1 MREWI
6 PTGVHSF
13 FVITV
18 MTTRFL
24 ATSWLGMTTDLS
36 ERRTVIPNEERNLI
50 IIEVTMKKVLGIGN
64 ALVDILTRI
73 DNDNILNELGLPK
86 GSMQLVDEKVAAKV
100 AKTLEKFDNS
110 MAPGGS
116 AANTIHGLAKCGV
129 ETGFIGFT
137 GNDKVGKF
145 FDDAMQSVGV
155 KPIMFHGEVPSGI
168 AQAIISP
175 DGERTFATHLGAAV
189 LLNESLLSLD
199 LFKGW
204 DYCYVEGYLIAN
216 RPLFKKA
223 IELAKQAGCKVVL
236 DLASYNVV
244 EENREFLVNL
254 LPQIDIVFANEEEAK
269 ALTHSTP
276 EDALEFIAK
285 NCEIAVVKVGSK
297 GSFIKR
303 GNEKVTV
310 GCNKVKVIDTTG
322 AGDMYAAGFMA
333 GLIKGYDL
341 QKSGELGTCLAGNV
355 IQNLGAKLKEEQWNQ
370 IQEDFRL

>member
-1 MREWI
+1 
-6 PTGVHSF
+6 
-13 FVITV
+13 
-18 MTTRFL
+18 
-24 ATSWLGMTTDLS
+24 
-36 ERRTVIPNEERNLI
+36 
-50 IIEVTMKKVLGIGN
+50 MKKVLGIGN

-86 GSMQLVDEKVAAKV
+86 GSMQLVDDKTSEKVAKA
-100 AKTLEKFDNS
+100 LEKFDNS

-129 ETGFIGFT
+129 KTGFIGFT

-145 FDDAMQSVGV
+145 FDDAMKSVGV
-155 KPIMFHGEVPSGI
+155 QPIMFHGDVPSGI

-189 LLNESLLSLD
+189 LLNESLLTSD
-199 LFKGW
+199 IFKGW

-223 IELAKQAGCKVVL
+223 IELAKLAGCKVVL

-244 EENREFLVNL
+244 EDNRDFLVEL

-297 GSFIKR
+297 GSLIKR
-303 GNEKVTV
+303 GDEMVQV
-310 GCNKVKVIDTTG
+310 GCSKVNVIDTTG
-322 AGDMYAAGFMA
+322 AGDMYAAGFLA
-333 GLIKGYDL
+333 GLINGYDL
-341 QKSGELGTCLAGNV
+341 KKSGELGTCLAGNV
-355 IQNLGAKLKEEQWNQ
+355 IQVMGAKLNDCQWEKINSYY
-370 IQEDFRL
+370 FK

>member
-1 MREWI
+1 
-6 PTGVHSF
+6 
-13 FVITV
+13 
-18 MTTRFL
+18 
-24 ATSWLGMTTDLS
+24 
-36 ERRTVIPNEERNLI
+36 
-50 IIEVTMKKVLGIGN
+50 MKKVLGIGN

-86 GSMQLVDEKVAAKV
+86 GSMQLVDDKTSAKV
-100 AKTLEKFDNS
+100 AKALEKFDNS

-145 FDDAMQSVGV
+145 FDDAMKSVGV
-155 KPIMFHGEVPSGI
+155 KPIMFHGDVPSGI

-189 LLNESLLSLD
+189 LLSDSHLTSD
-199 LFKGW
+199 IFKGW

-216 RPLFKKA
+216 RQLFKRA
-223 IELAKQAGCKVVL
+223 IELAKEAGCKVVL

-244 EENREFLVNL
+244 EDNRDFLLAL

-276 EDALEFIAK
+276 EEALEFIAK

-303 GNEKVTV
+303 GGEIAQV
-310 GCNKVKVIDTTG
+310 GVNKVNVIDTTG
-322 AGDMYAAGFMA
+322 AGDLYAAGFLA
-333 GLIKGYDL
+333 GLINGFDL
-341 QKSGELGTCLAGNV
+341 KRSGELGTCLAGNV
-355 IQNLGAKLKEEQWNQ
+355 IQNLGAKLKEEQWQ
-370 IQEDFRL
+370 VIHKDYSF

>member
-1 MREWI
+1 
-6 PTGVHSF
+6 
-13 FVITV
+13 
-18 MTTRFL
+18 
-24 ATSWLGMTTDLS
+24 
-36 ERRTVIPNEERNLI
+36 
-50 IIEVTMKKVLGIGN
+50 MKKSVLGIGN

-86 GSMQLVDEKVAAKV
+86 GSMQLVDDMTAEKVRQ
-100 AKTLEKFDNS
+100 TLERFDSS

-129 ETGFIGFT
+129 ESGFIGFT
-137 GNDKVGKF
+137 GNDMVGRF
-145 FDDAMQSVGV
+145 FDDAMNSVGV
-155 KPIMFHGEVPSGI
+155 KPIMFHGDVRSGI

-175 DGERTFATHLGAAV
+175 DGERTFATHLGAAL
-189 LLNESLLSLD
+189 LLNENHLNLD
-199 LFKGW
+199 IFKGW

-244 EENREFLVNL
+244 EDNRDFLVEL

-285 NCEIAVVKVGSK
+285 HCEIAVVKVGSK
-297 GSFIKR
+297 GSMIKR
-303 GNEKVTV
+303 GNEEVTV
-310 GCNKVKVIDTTG
+310 GCNKVNVIDTTG
-322 AGDMYAAGFMA
+322 AGDMYAAGFLA
-333 GLIKGYDL
+333 GLINGFDL

-355 IQNLGAKLKEEQWNQ
+355 IQVLGAKLSDNQWEK
-370 IQEDFRL
+370 IISYYFK

>member
-1 MREWI
+1 MNTLKAFI
-6 PTGVHSF
+6 LF
-13 FVITV
+13 FNSIK
-18 MTTRFL
+18 
-24 ATSWLGMTTDLS
+24 
-36 ERRTVIPNEERNLI
+36 
-50 IIEVTMKKVLGIGN
+50 MKTVLGIGN

-86 GSMQLVDEKVAAKV
+86 GSMQLVDDKTSANV
-100 AKTLEKFDNS
+100 AKALEKFDNS

-145 FDDAMQSVGV
+145 FDDAMKSVGV
-155 KPIMFHGEVPSGI
+155 KPIMFHGDVPSGI

-189 LLNESLLSLD
+189 LLSDSHLTLD
-199 LFKGW
+199 IFKGW

-244 EENREFLVNL
+244 EDNRDFLVEL

-269 ALTHSTP
+269 ALTQSTP
-276 EDALEFIAK
+276 EEALEFIGK
-285 NCEIAVVKVGSK
+285 HCKIAVVKVGSK
-297 GSFIKR
+297 GSMIKR
-303 GNEKVTV
+303 GNEKVQV
-310 GCNKVKVIDTTG
+310 ACNKVNVIDTTG

-333 GLIKGYDL
+333 GIIKGYDL
-341 QKSGELGTCLAGNV
+341 KKSGELGNCLAENV
-355 IQNLGAKLKEEQWNQ
+355 IQNLGAKLKEKQWQ
-370 IQEDFRL
+370 SIKTSFRL

>member
-1 MREWI
+1 
-6 PTGVHSF
+6 
-13 FVITV
+13 
-18 MTTRFL
+18 
-24 ATSWLGMTTDLS
+24 
-36 ERRTVIPNEERNLI
+36 
-50 IIEVTMKKVLGIGN
+50 MKKSVLGIGN

-86 GSMQLVDEKVAAKV
+86 GSMQLVDEKFAAKV
-100 AKTLEKFDNS
+100 AKTLEKFENS

-129 ETGFIGFT
+129 EAGFIGFT

-145 FDDAMQSVGV
+145 FDDAMKSVGV
-155 KPIMFHGEVPSGI
+155 KPIMFHGDVPSGI

-175 DGERTFATHLGAAV
+175 DGERTFATHLGAAI
-189 LLNESLLSLD
+189 LLSDSHLTLD
-199 LFKGW
+199 IFKGW

-244 EENREFLVNL
+244 EENRDFLVEL

-269 ALTHSTP
+269 ALTQSTP
-276 EDALEFIAK
+276 EEALEFIGK
-285 NCEIAVVKVGSK
+285 HCEIAVVKVGSK
-297 GSFIKR
+297 GSMIKR

-310 GCNKVKVIDTTG
+310 GCNKVNVIDTTG

-355 IQNLGAKLKEEQWNQ
+355 IQNLGAKLKEEQWKTVHKDYS
-370 IQEDFRL
+370 I

>member
-1 MREWI
+1 
-6 PTGVHSF
+6 
-13 FVITV
+13 
-18 MTTRFL
+18 
-24 ATSWLGMTTDLS
+24 
-36 ERRTVIPNEERNLI
+36 
-50 IIEVTMKKVLGIGN
+50 MKKSVLGIGN

-86 GSMQLVDEKVAAKV
+86 GSMQLVDDKVSAKV
-100 AKTLEKFDNS
+100 AKVLEKFENS

-137 GNDKVGKF
+137 GSDKVGRF
-145 FDDAMQSVGV
+145 FDDAMKSVGV
-155 KPIMFHGEVPSGI
+155 KPIMFHGDVPSGI

-189 LLNESLLSLD
+189 LLSDSHLTLD
-199 LFKGW
+199 NFKGW

-223 IELAKQAGCKVVL
+223 IELAKKAGCKVVL

-244 EENREFLVNL
+244 EENRDFLIEL

-269 ALTHSTP
+269 ALTHGTP

-285 NCEIAVVKVGSK
+285 HCEIAVVKVGSK
-297 GSFIKR
+297 GSLIKR
-303 GNEKVTV
+303 GDEKVLV

-322 AGDMYAAGFMA
+322 AGDMYAAGFLA

-341 QKSGELGTCLAGNV
+341 KKSGELGTCLAGNV
-355 IQNLGAKLKEEQWNQ
+355 IQNLGAKLKEEQWNK
-370 IQEDFRL
+370 IQKDFGL

>member
-1 MREWI
+1 
-6 PTGVHSF
+6 
-13 FVITV
+13 
-18 MTTRFL
+18 
-24 ATSWLGMTTDLS
+24 
-36 ERRTVIPNEERNLI
+36 
-50 IIEVTMKKVLGIGN
+50 MKKVLGIGN

-73 DNDNILNELGLPK
+73 DTDNILNELGLPK
-86 GSMQLVDEKVAAKV
+86 GSMQLVDDKTSAKV
-100 AKTLEKFDNS
+100 AKALEKFDNS

-145 FDDAMQSVGV
+145 FDDAMKSVGV
-155 KPIMFHGEVPSGI
+155 KPIMFHGDVPSGI

-189 LLNESLLSLD
+189 LLSDSHLTSD
-199 LFKGW
+199 IFKGW

-216 RPLFKKA
+216 RQLFKRA
-223 IELAKQAGCKVVL
+223 IELAKEAGCKVVL

-244 EENREFLVNL
+244 EDNRDFLLAL

-276 EDALEFIAK
+276 EEALEFIAK

-303 GNEKVTV
+303 GGEIAQV
-310 GCNKVKVIDTTG
+310 GVNKVNVIDTTG
-322 AGDMYAAGFMA
+322 AGDLYAAGFLA
-333 GLIKGYDL
+333 GLINGFDL
-341 QKSGELGTCLAGNV
+341 KRSGELGTCLAGNV
-355 IQNLGAKLKEEQWNQ
+355 IQNLGAKLKEEQWQ
-370 IQEDFRL
+370 VIHKDYSF

>member
-1 MREWI
+1 MKNECRSV
-6 PTGVHSF
+6 VHSF
-13 FVITV
+13 FN
-18 MTTRFL
+18 
-24 ATSWLGMTTDLS
+24 
-36 ERRTVIPNEERNLI
+36 IPSLQIRLQIKGN
-50 IIEVTMKKVLGIGN
+50 MKKILGIGN

-86 GSMQLVDEKVAAKV
+86 GSMQLVDDQTSAKV
-100 AKTLEKFDNS
+100 AKALEKYDNS

-129 ETGFIGFT
+129 EVGFIGFT
-137 GNDKVGKF
+137 GNDKVGRF

-155 KPIMFHGEVPSGI
+155 KPIMFHSDVPSGI

-189 LLNESLLSLD
+189 LLNENHLTTEI
-199 LFKGW
+199 FKGW

-244 EENREFLVNL
+244 EDNRDFLVSL

-269 ALTHSTP
+269 ALTLSTP

-285 NCEIAVVKVGSK
+285 HCEIAVVKVGSK
-297 GSFIKR
+297 GSLIKR
-303 GNEKVTV
+303 GAETAQV
-310 GCNKVKVIDTTG
+310 GVNKVNVVDTTG
-322 AGDMYAAGFMA
+322 AGDMYAAGFLA
-333 GLIKGYDL
+333 GLINGFSLEKCG
-341 QKSGELGTCLAGNV
+341 QLGTCLAGNV
-355 IQNLGAKLKEEQWNQ
+355 IQVMGAKIPENQWKKINLYY
-370 IQEDFRL
+370 FK